1 MGKKINMIYI
11 YTNEET
17 DAVSIHE
24 CLIKNICFG
33 KFETRI
39 YIDWSQGYGSFVVK
53 CAYPS
58 MVEYNFT
65 TISDDEFRDCHRM
78 VLNHLMISSFSY
90 LKDNDGYFVQF
101 DFDSY
106 PVGYIRMHCT
116 QFTFEAPSLPL
127 YAGGNEHRIPWDPIK
142 IEDPLDS

>member
-1 MGKKINMIYI
+1 MKYI

-78 VLNHLMISSFSY
+78 VLNHLRKGTNNHLLLFCNNHYHKLIGIFSSFTTISKCRLCHLLQY
-90 LKDNDGYFVQF
+90 LL
-101 DFDSY
+101 
-106 PVGYIRMHCT
+106 T
-116 QFTFEAPSLPL
+116 
-127 YAGGNEHRIPWDPIK
+127 
-142 IEDPLDS
+142 